1 MTRRVWRVLF
11 SAAVLSMFAS
21 GALAEEVE
29 FASKKDE
36 IIKALEGKDGTKTI
50 DGVTYELKK
59 GKVYKILPNGM
70 KVKMRG
76 LGGVVQ
82 TRISPKVALP
92 IQFKHNSDEPTEQGQ
107 KILGELGQALV
118 SKTLRG
124 SSFLICGHTDSDG
137 LEKYNL
143 ELSRKRAERVKKY
156 LSRKHKIPGK
166 NLKVEGIG
174 EAQPVASNETAEGK
188 AKNRRVE
195 ITRLIKQ

>member
-1 MTRRVWRVLF
+1 
-11 SAAVLSMFAS
+11 MFAS
-21 GALAEEVE
+21 SAMAEEVE

-36 IIKALEGKDGTKTI
+36 IIKALEGKDGTKEI

-59 GKVYKILPNGM
+59 GKVYKVLPNGM

-92 IQFKHNSDEPTEQGQ
+92 IQFKHNSAEPTEQGQ
-107 KILGELGQALV
+107 KILGELGQALA

-124 SSFLICGHTDSDG
+124 SSFLICGHTDSAG

>member
-1 MTRRVWRVLF
+1 MLF
-11 SAAVLSMFAS
+11 SVVVLAGSVSSAAAQ
-21 GALAEEVE
+21 EIE

-36 IIKALEGKDGTKTI
+36 IIKALEGKDGTKEI
-50 DGVTYELKK
+50 DGVTYELKN

-82 TRISPKVALP
+82 TKISPKVALP
-92 IQFKHNSDEPTEQGQ
+92 IQFKHNSDEPTEQGR
-107 KILGELGQALV
+107 KILGELGQALA
-118 SKTLRG
+118 SKTLSG

-156 LSRKHKIPGK
+156 LAKEHKIPGK

>member
-1 MTRRVWRVLF
+1 MMRRGITALF
-11 SAAVLSMFAS
+11 VGWAVLVLVSVAV
-21 GALAEEVE
+21 AEEVQ

-36 IIKALEGKDGTKTI
+36 IIKALEGKDGTKEI
-50 DGVTYELKK
+50 DGVTYELKN

-82 TRISPKVALP
+82 TKISPKVALP
-92 IQFKHNSDEPTEQGQ
+92 IQFNHNSDEPTGQGR
-107 KILGELGQALV
+107 KILGELGQALA

-124 SSFLICGHTDSDG
+124 SSFMICGHTDSDG
-137 LEKYNL
+137 AERYNL

-156 LSRKHKIPGK
+156 LAKEHKIPRE
-166 NLKVEGIG
+166 NLKVEGFG
-174 EAQPVASNETAEGK
+174 ENQPIASNETSEGK

>member
-1 MTRRVWRVLF
+1 M
-11 SAAVLSMFAS
+11 
-21 GALAEEVE
+21 
-29 FASKKDE
+29 
-36 IIKALEGKDGTKTI
+36 
-50 DGVTYELKK
+50 
-59 GKVYKILPNGM
+59 PNGM

-92 IQFKHNSDEPTEQGQ
+92 IQFKHNSDEPTDQGQ
-107 KILGELGQALV
+107 KILGELGQALT

-124 SSFLICGHTDSDG
+124 SSFVICGHTDSDG

-156 LSRKHKIPGK
+156 LAKEHKISQK

-174 EAQPVASNETAEGK
+174 EKQPIASNETSEGK